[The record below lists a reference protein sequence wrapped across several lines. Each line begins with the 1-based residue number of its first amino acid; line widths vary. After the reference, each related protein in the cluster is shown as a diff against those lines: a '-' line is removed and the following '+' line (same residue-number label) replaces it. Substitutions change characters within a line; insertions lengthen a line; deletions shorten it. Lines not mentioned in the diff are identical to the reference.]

1 MDQTALKKAF
11 YYNKTKVFQI
21 INKKQIEFTNVDEI
35 IKSSI
40 KSIES
45 CKTPQFDYES
55 LLEILHLY
63 SCKLNVSKENN
74 PIKYLKSLE
83 AILSSRDRPR
93 EESLQIAF
101 ADSLR
106 YVLARIHFLLFQ
118 ILNKLVV
125 ITDKQIKILNS
136 VNYLNNFYKIEDL
149 VEALR
154 NFRDINFNCFKFQDK
169 LQEIV
174 NVLGRNRIEV
184 QENQDGC
191 LICVAGDEGDFKVV
205 ENFEK
210 FLLWNRFGLV
220 IMLDGVLGFKKSL
233 KFEEMIKGLASDFH
247 EIAGNLLIKE
257 NFRVKIKYS
266 TSNNFY
272 SELLQK
278 TKSDPL
284 LFSSTITIKE
294 HDFFLQLS
302 STHNIPY
309 SESNMI
315 NLFSE
320 LEVSKNVVEIINHIY
335 STLFPVTNLQNL
347 SKIYPQII
355 SNIQAY
361 LIILKSRVLDNLN
374 IYNFSIYCNNCLFI
388 SFNLVYLK
396 YFLIKSSNNDQPV
409 FLMNKLNYLTKSSI
423 NEVFIVIQKQFEEKL
438 VKDLNASQLAD
449 EFKLCQIKIE
459 VKEYRKSFDIV
470 KNVMHG
476 KLAKVVIGKLLEFLI
491 ISLYGIMSKARVDS
505 QEFCMK
511 FKKSFEKY
519 FDEDPKNY
527 VKQWTLLETTEKN
540 L

>member
-21 INKKQIEFTNVDEI
+21 TNKKQIEFTNVDEI

-45 CKTPQFDYES
+45 CKTPQFDYDS
-55 LLEILHLY
+55 LLQILTLY

-83 AILSSRDRPR
+83 SIISARDRPR

-106 YVLARIHFLLFQ
+106 YILARIHFLLFH

-125 ITDKQIKILNS
+125 TADKQIKIVNS
-136 VNYLNNFYKIEDL
+136 VSHLNNFYKLEDL
-149 VEALR
+149 VEALKQ
-154 NFRDINFNCFKFQDK
+154 FRDINFSCFKFQDK
-169 LQEIV
+169 VQEIV
-174 NVLGRNRIEV
+174 NGLGRNRLEV
-184 QENQDGC
+184 QENADGC
-191 LICVAGDEGDFKVV
+191 SICLAADEGEFKVV

-210 FLLWNRFGLV
+210 FLLWTRFRSV
-220 IMLDGVLGFKKSL
+220 MMLDDVLGFKKNL
-233 KFEEMIKGLASDFH
+233 RFEEVIKGLSSDLH
-247 EIAGNLLIKE
+247 EITGNLLTKE
-257 NFRVKIKYS
+257 NFRVKVKYS
-266 TSNNFY
+266 SSNNFY
-272 SELLQK
+272 SGLLQR

-284 LFSSTITIKE
+284 LFSSTVTIKE

-302 STHNIPY
+302 STHNIRY

-315 NLFSE
+315 NLFCE
-320 LEVSKNVVEIINHIY
+320 IEVSKNVIEMINHIY
-335 STLFPVTNLQNL
+335 SSLFSSPNLQNL

-361 LIILKSRVLDNLN
+361 LIILKSRVLDNLS
-374 IYNFSIYCNNCLFI
+374 IYNFSIYSNNCMFI

-396 YFLIKSSNNDQPV
+396 FFLIKSSNNDQPV

-423 NEVFIVIQKQFEEKL
+423 NEVFAVIQKQFEEKL
-438 VKDLNASQLAD
+438 VRDLNASQMTD
-449 EFKLCQIKIE
+449 EFKLCQIKVE

-476 KLAKVVIGKLLEFLI
+476 KLAQVVIGKLLEFLI
-491 ISLYGIMSKARVDS
+491 ISLYGILHKARVDS
-505 QEFCMK
+505 EEFCMK
-511 FKKSFEKY
+511 FKKSFERY
-519 FDEDPKNY
+519 FDEDPKIY
-527 VKQWTLLETTEKN
+527 VKQWTLIEKTEEK